1 VVLKVN
7 TEVSVLITKDMS
19 ITDIVNK
26 YPDTV
31 EVLLKAGMH
40 CFGCM
45 AARFEN
51 IEQGALAHGLDVD
64 KLIEDLNKAI
74 SK

>member
-1 VVLKVN
+1 M
-7 TEVSVLITKDMS
+7 ITKDMS
-19 ITDIVNK
+19 ITDIVEN
-26 YPDTV
+26 YPQTV

-51 IEQGALAHGLDVD
+51 IEQGALAHGIDVD
-64 KLIEDLNKAI
+64 KLMQDLNNTV